1 MRNNT
6 SHKRVLSN
14 KIPKSFSQKKLL
26 NINNQKENKINE
38 KKLNPKN
45 QNNIINNSIKNNNE
59 IDINMFLESENDTYE
74 NLKIKNSKLRILIIQ
89 ASNKLT
95 EISNKYKEREIN
107 YQDEKKEILKQLD
120 KISVNYK
127 IYAESHQ
134 QISKIKNDYNNL
146 FQKFEQNLKV
156 ISNYQNDIIYLLSS
170 YIKINYN
177 ISNFLNDYYNG
188 NINNI
193 RIDSNIFIEKLK
205 NYIEENI
212 IKFNNKIDNVNFPNF
227 YNEYYNCLEKIQIEK
242 KIKEKEYKNKKKNVK
257 IRKKEYINNNNFSN
271 INDNIPNNI
280 TYSNNLNQYLNES
293 ELNYGK
299 DNNNKNNYESY
310 INGDPE
316 FNNNKINNNKNNN
329 KNHFNRELLFNKKNT
344 MRNNM
349 NSNYYEN
356 IEIPLNQNKSFD

>member
-26 NINNQKENKINE
+26 NITNQKENKINE

-156 ISNYQNDIIYLLSS
+156 ISNYQNDIIFLLSS
-170 YIKINYN
+170 YIKIHYN
-177 ISNFLNDYYNG
+177 ITNVLNDYYNG
-188 NINNI
+188 SINNI
-193 RIDSNIFIEKLK
+193 RIDFNNFIEQLK
-205 NYIEENI
+205 NYIEDHI
-212 IKFNNKIDNVNFPNF
+212 IKFNNKIDSVNFPNF

-242 KIKEKEYKNKKKNVK
+242 KIKEEEYKNKKKMLK
-257 IRKKEYINNNNFSN
+257 
-271 INDNIPNNI
+271 
-280 TYSNNLNQYLNES
+280 
-293 ELNYGK
+293 
-299 DNNNKNNYESY
+299 
-310 INGDPE
+310 
-316 FNNNKINNNKNNN
+316 
-329 KNHFNRELLFNKKNT
+329 
-344 MRNNM
+344 
-349 NSNYYEN
+349 
-356 IEIPLNQNKSFD
+356 